1 MKRFLFIA
9 LTAGLLS
16 PIATKAEPIP
26 GISDLNIYEG
36 KPYIVE
42 FDCPERKTSERIDG
56 RIQEK
61 REKNYPRCWAEF
73 HPGYINVMDRQV
85 INKKDIVHYHFWE
98 VPGQFDW
105 YFYYKNKDETSLFL
119 LKKHPGMFF
128 KWSDYEEINKRIN
141 HWMAQ

>member
-1 MKRFLFIA
+1 MKRFLLIA

-56 RIQEK
+56 RIQEL
-61 REKNYPRCWAEF
+61 
-73 HPGYINVMDRQV
+73 
-85 INKKDIVHYHFWE
+85 
-98 VPGQFDW
+98 
-105 YFYYKNKDETSLFL
+105 SLI
-119 LKKHPGMFF
+119 H
-128 KWSDYEEINKRIN
+128 I
-141 HWMAQ
+141 